1 MRLLRSPDKRTR
13 VAAGW
18 RAVTEATGWWRQG
31 PCQERLEGAPR
42 AGTRGLQGGLSDP
55 VGAACGL
62 RNQSSASATRL
73 SPDVTPCGQ
82 VGRWLDPRVWTSE
95 EARLKL

>member
-1 MRLLRSPDKRTR
+1 M
-13 VAAGW
+13 VEAGPLSGAIGG
-18 RAVTEATGWWRQG
+18 RAKGRNQG
-31 PCQERLEGAPR
+31 PP
-42 AGTRGLQGGLSDP
+42 GGLSDV

-73 SPDVTPCGQ
+73 RPDVTPCGQ
-82 VGRWLDPRVWTSE
+82 VGRWLDPQIWTSE